1 MNKRVRSTLLKIY
14 KKKQM
19 KKIYLFVLLLASFN
33 WCFAQTKVSKR
44 YEVKS
49 TQQIKLQFDDA
60 NIINIVGWNEN
71 YISIDASVRINNN
84 RHNDAFQFEENAD
97 SSSKSITGFIKDKN
111 RLPKVISI
119 KKGDEIFT
127 FNTDDWD
134 SPEIQKFYSEH
145 GKEGIEWTSHGISRE
160 INLII
165 KLPQRSDVMIT
176 SKHGIIELENMLGK
190 VEANSTHGGIDVTVN
205 ENMHGELDAKTK
217 WGTIYSNI
225 DLKIDKDLSSNKD
238 WNNIIASINSGDGAP
253 IKLESRHANIYLR
266 RK

>member
-1 MNKRVRSTLLKIY
+1 
-14 KKKQM
+14 M
-19 KKIYLFVLLLASFN
+19 KKIYVFVLLLASFG
-33 WCFAQTKVSKR
+33 WCFAQTNVSKR
-44 YEVKS
+44 YDIKS
-49 TQQIKLQFDDA
+49 TQQIKLKFDDA
-60 NIINIVGWNEN
+60 NIINIAGWNED
-71 YISIDASVRINNN
+71 YISIVASVRINNN
-84 RHNDAFQFEENAD
+84 QHNDAFQFEENTGNGT
-97 SSSKSITGFIKDKN
+97 KSITGFIKDKN

-145 GKEGIEWTSHGISRE
+145 GKEGIEWTSHGISRD
-160 INLII
+160 INLTI

-190 VEANSTHGGIDVTVN
+190 VEANSTHGGIDVFVN
-205 ENMHGELDAKTK
+205 DNMHGELDAKTK

-225 DLKIDKDLSSNKD
+225 DLKIDKELSSNKD
-238 WNNIIASINSGDGAP
+238 WNIIIATINSGDGAP